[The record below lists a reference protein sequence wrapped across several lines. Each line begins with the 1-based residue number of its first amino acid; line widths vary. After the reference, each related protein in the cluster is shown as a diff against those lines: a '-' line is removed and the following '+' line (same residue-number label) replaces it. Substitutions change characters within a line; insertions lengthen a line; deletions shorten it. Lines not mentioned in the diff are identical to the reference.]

1 MCETLSAVPAL
12 MLLFQNY
19 VSSSFMRNMEETGIV
34 STRPEEIREWRD
46 SSLQIVKGLLYG
58 RGKKL
63 IFSVKTI

>member
-1 MCETLSAVPAL
+1 
-12 MLLFQNY
+12 
-19 VSSSFMRNMEETGIV
+19 MRNMEETGIV

-46 SSLQIVKGLLYG
+46 SSLQIVKGLLCG